1 MSHLVYQ
8 LDYIR
13 TTFIEMMELVKS
25 QLELA
30 ACSLLT
36 NNMEK
41 AEEVIRKEARV
52 NGFELNLEKECEN
65 TIALFQP
72 VATELRFLLSTSRSI
87 AELERLGDHAEY
99 TARAVIDFQEKPFYE
114 DYIKA
119 FYYREMNDITI
130 AMFATVIEAFE
141 NRDTSLARKIFT
153 MGKELDKTY
162 KKAIANFQKEINS
175 KDTKAE
181 QLLIL
186 FAICGRVSRSGGLL
200 TNVAEELIFY
210 VEAEVLKHK
219 KMRQKMREKKD

>member
-1 MSHLVYQ
+1 MYQ